1 MNRIIKAAGWCNF
14 EYGQLVA
21 YGGKNF
27 CRLFDLLGVY
37 IIANG
42 NPVYFFKEVRK
53 AIRRHCHYSRKLL
66 KLESLADMPLYIII
80 YPQHINGVLF
90 GSISRDI
97 EEKII
102 SPFTCLAL
110 SAVMQIWYA
119 SRFLPF
125 AQFITLL
132 FYTVLWTLHVI

>member
-1 MNRIIKAAGWCNF
+1 MR
-14 EYGQLVA
+14 Q
-21 YGGKNF
+21 
-27 CRLFDLLGVY
+27 R
-37 IIANG
+37 
-42 NPVYFFKEVRK
+42 
-53 AIRRHCHYSRKLL
+53 HYSRKLEL
-66 KLESLADMPLYIII
+66 LADMPLYIII

-90 GSISRDI
+90 GIISRDI

-110 SAVMQIWYA
+110 SAVMQIWHA

>member
-14 EYGQLVA
+14 EHGQLVA
-21 YGGKNF
+21 SGGKNF
-27 CRLFDLLGVY
+27 CRLFDSLGVY

-42 NPVYFFKEVRK
+42 NPVYFLKEVRK
-53 AIRRHCHYSRKLL
+53 AIRRQRHYSCKLF
-66 KLESLADMPLYIII
+66 KLEFLADMPLCIII

-90 GSISRDI
+90 GIISRDI

-102 SPFTCLAL
+102 STFTCLAL
-110 SAVMQIWYA
+110 SAVMQIWHA

-132 FYTVLWTLHVI
+132 FYTVL

>member
-14 EYGQLVA
+14 EHGQLVA
-21 YGGKNF
+21 SGGKNF
-27 CRLFDLLGVY
+27 CRLFDSLGVY

-42 NPVYFFKEVRK
+42 NPVYFFKVMRK
-53 AIRRHCHYSRKLL
+53 AIRRQRHYSRKLEL
-66 KLESLADMPLYIII
+66 LADMPLYIII
-80 YPQHINGVLF
+80 YPHHINGVLF
-90 GSISRDI
+90 GIISRDI

-102 SPFTCLAL
+102 STFTCLAL
-110 SAVMQIWYA
+110 SAVMQIWHA

-132 FYTVLWTLHVI
+132 FYTVL